1 MLRGPRAERG
11 RESGITLIEILISMI
26 VLSIITTMLIVA
38 WISLQRGA
46 AFAVSSNNARSTA
59 RDAISRIGTELRAAQ
74 PTAVPTPAASMTA
87 MPTGL
92 PPIKAAG
99 QWSVQFW
106 SVYNNPNAL
115 SDGTGVAS
123 GVPRLTEIALNP
135 LGSTDPKEMQTLYL
149 RRDLNNNGSV
159 ADTGDLKI
167 VLARN
172 VVNKVL
178 YAQNSNAQ
186 EYSLF
191 VYGYRSSSAYPVTW
205 FDNRDS
211 TLDLSTIVAVRARVI
226 VDANISH
233 TPKYIDTTTTVRLR
247 NASGS

>member
-1 MLRGPRAERG
+1 MLRSPHTERG
-11 RESGITLIEILISMI
+11 RQSGLTLIEVLISMI
-26 VLSIITTMLIVA
+26 VLSIITTMLVVA

-46 AFAVSSNNARSTA
+46 AFAVTTNNARATA
-59 RDAISRIGTELRAAQ
+59 RDAISRVSTELRAAQ
-74 PTAVPTPAASMTA
+74 PTSVPSPQASVTA
-87 MPTGL
+87 LPTGL
-92 PPIKAAG
+92 PPLKTAG
-99 QWSVQFW
+99 QWSVQFY
-106 SVYNNPNAL
+106 SAYNNPTAL
-115 SDGTGVAS
+115 SDGTSVGKL
-123 GVPRLTEIALNP
+123 RLTEIALNP

-149 RRDLNNNGSV
+149 RRDLTNNNSV
-159 ADTGDLKI
+159 GDAGDLKV

-178 YAQNSNAQ
+178 YDQNSSAQ
-186 EYSLF
+186 QYSLF
-191 VYGYRSSSAYPVTW
+191 VYGYRTSSANPVTW

-226 VDANISH
+226 VDANIAH